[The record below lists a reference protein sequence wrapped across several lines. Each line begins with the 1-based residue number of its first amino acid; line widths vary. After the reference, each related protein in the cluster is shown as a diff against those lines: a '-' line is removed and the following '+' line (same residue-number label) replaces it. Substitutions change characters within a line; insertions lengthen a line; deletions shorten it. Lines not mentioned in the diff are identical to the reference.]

1 MNTFEKLWEEYL
13 RTEHGTN
20 PPPPEQAAA
29 LRGAFFTGA
38 WCQMTFAK
46 KLLTLESGRA
56 RFVLGELEQELAR
69 EIISARPAASPVREL
84 AA

>member
-20 PPPPEQAAA
+20 PPPPDQVAA

-38 WCQMTFAK
+38 WCQMTVAK

-69 EIISARPAASPVREL
+69 EVISARTPTGPMHEL